1 MYSLVSSSSVR
12 LALRFTG
19 LRYVSSANLNISHND
34 SSKAAPSQ
42 PNLLSDKIQVPE
54 IERLNSFKER
64 QLGIPGLISNS
75 TLQDL
80 WFNQLNLKLEDFKD
94 YISQSSHNDYSDCF
108 SIDSLHNSDLT
119 STASS
124 NKVINQYRNL
134 LEKMSKKFDDNDALL
149 FDLTA
154 SIYNLFYFFSS
165 IKATSTNQMIKLN
178 AQELLTFNPSFTTQ
192 PLDTNFVHLIN
203 KSFGSVEEFLTL
215 FNDSANAIKGN
226 GYTYLVYKHI
236 ENSRVFSK
244 LGHLSILNV
253 YNNGI
258 PHTFTSNRISN
269 GKEFEKKKNKINDF
283 SSSSNSN
290 NFIPSMDDAEALNYL
305 DFTFIPLVSIGS
317 NPSFYL
323 RDYGVYG
330 KKLYVNNAINSIDW
344 DTVVSRIPTK

>member
-12 LALRFTG
+12 LALRSSAWRSF
-19 LRYVSSANLNISHND
+19 SSANLND
-34 SSKAAPSQ
+34 PAATSAASTSPASI
-42 PNLLSDKIQVPE
+42 LSDKIQLPDV
-54 IERLNSFKER
+54 ERLNSFKER

-75 TLQDL
+75 TLNDL
-80 WFNQLNLKLEDFKD
+80 WFHQLSTKLIDFKD

-108 SIDSLHNSDLT
+108 TTNNNNNNLASTDL
-119 STASS
+119 S
-124 NKVINQYRNL
+124 NKVINQYKNL
-134 LEKMSKKFDDNDALL
+134 LEKMSKKFDDNDSPL

-165 IKATSTNQMIKLN
+165 IKATNSNKIGKLN
-178 AQELLTFNPSFTTQ
+178 SSDLLTFKPVFNNL
-192 PLDTNFVHLIN
+192 PLDTNFIHLIN

-236 ENSRVFSK
+236 ENSKVFSK

-258 PHTFTSNRISN
+258 PHTFTSKRISN
-269 GKEFEKKKNKINDF
+269 GKEFEKKRNQI
-283 SSSSNSN
+283 SPSNNNNN
-290 NFIPSMDDAEALNYL
+290 NFIPSMDDAEAMNNL

-330 KKLYVNNAINSIDW
+330 KKLYINNAINSIDW
-344 DTVVSRIPTK
+344 DVVVSRIPSK